1 MKILV
6 LVKEVPDTWGER
18 KIDTATGRVDRAS
31 VDPVLDEIG
40 ERAIEAALTIKG
52 SDKSTDVVVVS
63 MSPSSATKSLRKG
76 LAMGASSA
84 IHLADEALTG
94 ADMLFTAE
102 ALSALVRKEG
112 FDLVIAGNAS
122 TDGAGGVIPAMVA
135 EHLGVPHVTFLESI
149 EVTGN
154 RVSGVRSTDSGLVE
168 VSADLPAVASIT
180 ERLPDPRFPN
190 FKGILSAKKKPYT
203 TVTLAELGIDAARP
217 VSSVVVASRARPA
230 RSGGIKVVDSGNAG
244 RDLAD
249 FLAQNRLL

>member
-18 KIDTATGRVDRAS
+18 KLDPASGRVDRES

-52 SDKSTDVVVVS
+52 SDKSTEVIVVS
-63 MSPSSATKSLRKG
+63 MSPSSASKSLRKG
-76 LAMGASSA
+76 LAMGATSA
-84 IHLADEALTG
+84 IHLADEALRG
-94 ADMLFTAE
+94 ADMLLTAE
-102 ALSALVRKEG
+102 ALSALIQNEG
-112 FDLVIAGNAS
+112 FDLVIAGNES
-122 TDGAGGVIPAMVA
+122 TDGRGGMIPAMVA
-135 EHLGVPHVTFLESI
+135 EHLSVPHVTFLESI
-149 EVTGN
+149 EISGN
-154 RVSGVRSTDSGLVE
+154 RVSGVRGADTGMVE
-168 VSADLPAVASIT
+168 VSANLPAVASIT

-203 TVTLAELGIDAARP
+203 TVTLAELGVDAARP
-217 VSSVVVASRARPA
+217 VSSVIVSSRERPA

-244 RDLAD
+244 RDLAE

>member
-18 KIDTATGRVDRAS
+18 KLDIASGRVDREL

-40 ERAIEAALTIKG
+40 ERALEAALTIRG
-52 SDKSTDVVVVS
+52 SDKSTEVVVVS
-63 MSPSSATKSLRKG
+63 MSPSSASKSLRKG

-84 IHLADEALTG
+84 VHLADEALRG
-94 ADMLFTAE
+94 ADMLLTAA
-102 ALSALVRKEG
+102 ALSALIQKVG
-112 FDLVIAGNAS
+112 FDLVIAGNES
-122 TDGAGGVIPAMVA
+122 TDGRGGVVPAMIA
-135 EHLGVPHVTFLESI
+135 EHLGIPHVTFLESI
-149 EVTGN
+149 EVTGG
-154 RVSGVRSTDSGLVE
+154 RVSGVRGTDSGVVE

-203 TVTLAELGIDAARP
+203 TFTLTELGVDAVRP
-217 VSSVVVASRARPA
+217 VSSVVVSTRERPA
-230 RSGGIKVVDSGNAG
+230 RSGGIKIVDSGNAG